1 MRSTRLLAVATAAI
15 VLSACTSVEPGWTY
29 APAPSKTP
37 PPSTEPSASGE
48 PTTPPAGGGIMI
60 TAYNIAFDQTE
71 LAAPAEQAFQI
82 DVQND
87 DDGVPHNLEIKDG
100 GTSLFTGEIFNG
112 VDKRTYDVPAI
123 PAGSYQFLCTVH
135 PNMNGTLTAS

>member
-1 MRSTRLLAVATAAI
+1 MRSTRLLALATAAI

-37 PPSTEPSASGE
+37 APSTEPSASGDR
-48 PTTPPAGGGIMI
+48 PHRAGGDHDHGAQHRLRPDGVGRSCGRRRSRSI
-60 TAYNIAFDQTE
+60 F
-71 LAAPAEQAFQI
+71 
-82 DVQND
+82 QND
-87 DDGVPHNLEIKDG
+87 DNGVPHNVGIRDG

>member
-1 MRSTRLLAVATAAI
+1 MRSTRLLALATAAI

-37 PPSTEPSASGE
+37 APSTEPSASGG
-48 PTTPPAGGGIMI
+48 PTPSDAGGIMI
-60 TAYNIAFDQTE
+60 TAHNILFDQTE
-71 LAAPAEQAFQI
+71 LAAPADEPFQI
-82 DVQND
+82 VFQND
-87 DDGVPHNLEIKDG
+87 DNGVPHDVAIRDG
-100 GTSLFTGEIFNG
+100 GTSLFTGETFNG
-112 VDKRTYDVPAI
+112 VDVRTYAVPAI